1 MNQHTESEH
10 QAAIKIAADIRDEAR
25 LQVAAH
31 VTVYDARASA
41 EDQEAAADAL
51 VHRVIELLMP
61 PGAVLLQKHQLAEI
75 RAVIGDAE

>member
-1 MNQHTESEH
+1 MNTHNDHEAKSAQ
-10 QAAIKIAADIRDEAR
+10 DIRNAVR
-25 LQVAAH
+25 LMAAAH
-31 VTVYDARASA
+31 VAGYDASACA

-75 RAVIGDAE
+75 RAVIGDEE